1 MVSKR
6 ERRRWLK
13 YIQQQAG
20 LTELKLIVRMLEQ
33 IEFEGKMRRKA
44 LRMAKKRR
52 VGDYIK

>member
-20 LTELKLIVRMLEQ
+20 LTELKLIVRMLEE
-33 IEFEGKMRRKA
+33 IEFEGKVRRKA
-44 LRMAKKRR
+44 IRMSKKRKIN
-52 VGDYIK
+52 YIR

>member
-1 MVSKR
+1 MPSKR

-13 YIQQQAG
+13 YVQQEAS
-20 LTELKLIVRMLEQ
+20 LTELKLIVRMLEE

-44 LRMAKKRR
+44 IRMSRKRK